1 MCLKEVAMVMV
12 AAALV
17 MAVVTTILVGAV
29 AVRALVIQMRSIV
42 ATEDRSLVALLP
54 PLLLPPPLVRA
65 SHV

>member
-1 MCLKEVAMVMV
+1 MVMV